1 MAIYHLHAQVISRK
15 AGRSATA
22 ASAYRAGARIADART
37 GTVHDYTRKRGVVA
51 SAVFLPD
58 HAPAAWCDR
67 EALWNAV
74 EKGARRSDARLAR
87 EFDVALPRELP
98 REDQWMLAERF
109 ALSLAD
115 QGMCVDLAMHDKGD
129 GNPHLHC
136 MATLRPCD
144 GRGFLPTSRQ
154 LYLVRKPGEADRLV
168 PAEGVTDGWEK
179 VYVYK
184 DGKKRTFSEAE
195 AEGLDPKADRK
206 RRQPVSKREAL
217 DTGWDSVE
225 QLEAWREGWQDLAN
239 EALREAGRA
248 ERVDHRSNEARGLDT
263 RPTVHEGATVRAV
276 ERSARDRAE
285 RAGTRYEPVTDRAR
299 ENAAARA
306 AAPLDRAQA
315 ALDRAEVARIERRR
329 DEALRAVDAEADA
342 RIGALAAARRTA
354 PYLVPRVSDAT
365 ARRDLAAVA
374 RRLAAEPQAL
384 GQAGAREV
392 AEAMAPAHGR
402 AASEAAGAA
411 TRAVAEA
418 WEAAQEPG
426 DVPVDLLN
434 LLLRAAERVRTMLA
448 RIVLYMEAARERAR
462 MDGEEAAD
470 EDAAAWAVSREAS
483 RGRELLREAREWSGY
498 ARGRRL
504 ADEPLDVPV
513 PEAAPP
519 QRRDADE
526 PGR

>member
-15 AGRSATA
+15 AGRSTTA
-22 ASAYRAGARIADART
+22 ASAYRAGARIVDART
-37 GTVHDYTRKRGVVA
+37 GVTHDYTRKKGVVA
-51 SAVFLPD
+51 SALFLPD
-58 HAPAAWCDR
+58 HAPSEWCDR

-74 EKGARRSDARLAR
+74 EKSAKKSNARLAR

-115 QGMCVDLAMHDKGD
+115 QGMCCDVAMHDKGD
-129 GNPHLHC
+129 GNPHFHC
-136 MATLRPCD
+136 MATMRPCD

-225 QLEAWREGWQDLAN
+225 QLEAWREGWEALAN

-263 RPTVHEGATVRAV
+263 RPTIHEGATVRAV
-276 ERSARDRAE
+276 ERCARDRAE
-285 RAGTRYEPVTDRAR
+285 RAGERYEPVTDRAR

-306 AAPLDRAQA
+306 AAPLDRVRA
-315 ALDRAEVARIERRR
+315 AVERVEVARIEAERDASIRAIEEKTTARVAAILDERR
-329 DEALRAVDAEADA
+329 
-342 RIGALAAARRTA
+342 GA
-354 PYLVPRVSDAT
+354 PYLVPRFVDEVVRSD
-365 ARRDLAAVA
+365 LEAVA
-374 RRLAAEPQAL
+374 RCLAAAPESLPQVDAEEVAAALAATPGRGRVDPVRAAAGDAMVAVNETYGEYYDERDQGSLPDLMHLLLLAAE
-384 GQAGAREV
+384 R
-392 AEAMAPAHGR
+392 
-402 AASEAAGAA
+402 
-411 TRAVAEA
+411 
-418 WEAAQEPG
+418 
-426 DVPVDLLN
+426 
-434 LLLRAAERVRTMLA
+434 LRSLLA
-448 RIVLYMEAARERAR
+448 RLVVLMEAAREEAR
-462 MDGEEAAD
+462 LRGEEKAAD
-470 EDAAAWAVSREAS
+470 DAAEWALEREAK
-483 RGRELLREAREWSGY
+483 RRQALVQAARDAVGNP
-498 ARGRRL
+498 RR
-504 ADEPLDVPV
+504 PM
-513 PEAAPP
+513 
-519 QRRDADE
+519 ADE
-526 PGR
+526 PGMRDAVPPLDVQG